1 MYTNISVGRQP
12 TPGTDEQPPMFT
24 SETIVTGDAV
34 RTMNRE
40 VGKKTAVRSGIAI
53 MTVLLLMSD
62 AVLAAGNGIAGYILM
77 ALAVPL
83 ALLPWFWIAHR
94 NGNACEKS
102 GFIGQVQH
110 FTFHQDCFEEHS
122 AQSEYRI
129 RYDELNHALE
139 GKHAFYF
146 SISTGETFII
156 GKENGELNAFLREH
170 VTRRQNAAS
179 KGLLTLLVVSMT
191 LTTVFTNIEYNK
203 PDDAIAGMGDF
214 DDAYVIRSWVNALYC
229 FVAFLW
235 LVVVVCGV
243 IAMIRKNKR
252 SNRKLA
258 EKIILN
264 GVACVIAMVLVL
276 AIGGTTFVYFLN
288 VPDQFRNENGT
299 YTVKVPSGSG
309 TKDLLYTSAGPFYL
323 RYLRPMT
330 DSEDTDPNI
339 SEKEWEAARNAENQT
354 MHNDLESDDSS

>member
-1 MYTNISVGRQP
+1 MCANVSVGRQP

-24 SETIVTGDAV
+24 SETIVTADAV

-62 AVLAAGNGIAGYILM
+62 AVFAAGNGIAGYILM
-77 ALAVPL
+77 ALAVPF

-94 NGNACEKS
+94 NGNVCEKS

-146 SISTGETFII
+146 SISIGKTFII
-156 GKENGELNAFLREH
+156 GKENTELNAFLREH
-170 VTRRQNAAS
+170 VTRRRNVAS
-179 KGLLTLLVVSMT
+179 KGLLTLLVVST
-191 LTTVFTNIEYNK
+191 ALTTVFANIEYNK
-203 PDDAIAGMGDF
+203 PDDAIAGMGV
-214 DDAYVIRSWVNALYC
+214 DDAYVARSWVNALYC
-229 FVAFLW
+229 LVVLLW

-243 IAMIRKNKR
+243 ISMIRKNKK

-258 EKIILN
+258 ERIILN
-264 GVACVIAMVLVL
+264 GVACVIAMVLML
-276 AIGGTTFVYFLN
+276 AIGGATFVYFLN
-288 VPDQFRNENGT
+288 VPDQVRNENST

-339 SEKEWEAARNAENQT
+339 SEEEWEAARRAESQM
-354 MHNDLESDDSS
+354 MHNDVESDDSF